1 MGPTFYANSAW
12 TKSHGSRLAA
22 AEQVLHQLSL
32 TEARLRSSGRCFVG
46 YGVWWSWRL
55 LTLDISYGFIAI
67 VVVAVAILFFLLR
80 TYNSLVRMRN
90 NLRNA
95 WSDID
100 VQLTRRHDLV
110 PNLVETVKGYM
121 GHERQTLEAVT
132 QARAQAVSRAGAD
145 IATRAV
151 AEMALGGAV
160 GNLFAVA
167 ERYPTLKASQNFML
181 LQEQLTST
189 ENRIA
194 FARQHYNETVRQF
207 NTSIAEF
214 PRNLVAGTFGFR
226 PQPMYAAEARDRAN
240 VQVKA

>member
-1 MGPTFYANSAW
+1 
-12 TKSHGSRLAA
+12 
-22 AEQVLHQLSL
+22 
-32 TEARLRSSGRCFVG
+32 
-46 YGVWWSWRL
+46 
-55 LTLDISYGFIAI
+55 LDISYGLIAVIAI
-67 VVVAVAILFFLLR
+67 AVVVLFFLLK
-80 TYNSLVRMRN
+80 TYNALVRMRN

-121 GHERQTLEAVT
+121 VHERQTLEAVT
-132 QARAQAVSRAGAD
+132 QARTQAVAKSGAD
-145 IATRAV
+145 IATRAI

-160 GNLFAVA
+160 GGLMATV
-167 ERYPTLKASQNFML
+167 ERYPALKASQNFLL

-207 NTSIAEF
+207 NTAIAEF
-214 PRNLVAGTFGFR
+214 PRNLVAGMLGFSTA
-226 PQPMYAAEARDRAN
+226 QMFAADAGDMSN
-240 VQVKA
+240 VQVQV